1 MKTNKGFSLTVII
14 LFIVGVLA
22 VGGVVYYIGKNSNPT
37 LQNTG
42 ESNNYPPANQN
53 GENNLPT
60 TQRLSDENKNLL
72 EGGAKNYLEVA
83 KKAAIKWQPDA
94 KPVHLSMFERED
106 ICDPSKEET
115 YGEFVVKFYSVS
127 ASNYVRVEVCKGVA
141 KLEFYDYP
149 LYLKPPFEIS
159 GDFID
164 ESKIFTIAR
173 GVAKEWNLR
182 DIVNFHA
189 ELSVVDS
196 TFRNFSESVGGK
208 QVWTVGYYAYNDNG
222 QEVSGAV
229 IIDAHSGEILK
240 KITPDLTKSND

>member
-1 MKTNKGFSLTVII
+1 MKTNKGFSSTII
-14 LFIVGVLA
+14 TFVIVGVLA
-22 VGGVVYYIGKNSNPT
+22 VGSVVYYIGKNSNTT

-42 ESNNYPPANQN
+42 ESNNYPPASQN

-60 TQRLSDENKNLL
+60 TQRLSDEDKNLL
-72 EGGAKNYLEVA
+72 EGRAKNYLAVA
-83 KKAAIKWQPDA
+83 TKAATKWQQDA

-115 YGEFVVKFYSVS
+115 YGEFVVNFYSVL
-127 ASNYVRVEVCKGVA
+127 ASNYVRVEVCQGVA
-141 KLEFYDYP
+141 KLEFSDYP
-149 LYLKPPFEIS
+149 FYSKPPVQIS
-159 GDFID
+159 DDFID

-173 GVAKEWNLR
+173 GVTKEWNLR
-182 DIVNFHA
+182 DIVNLYA

-196 TFRNFSESVGGK
+196 TFMNFSDSGEGK
-208 QVWTVGYYAYNDNG
+208 QVWTVVYYGYNDTR